1 MMEDFNR
8 KEQADKFRDEDVISI
23 PLRAG
28 KRTYFFDL
36 KKTKSNNHYLVITES
51 HKKFDDSQ
59 VKSTFQKQKI
69 FIYKNSILTFAKAF
83 NSIVEYMKE
92 NIDLEDEHF
101 EENGVANQQIIMS
114 DEDFLKEINFDE
126 SENI

>member
-1 MMEDFNR
+1 MEDFNR

-59 VKSTFQKQKI
+59 IKSTFQKQKI

-101 EENGVANQQIIMS
+101 EENGVANQPIIMS

>member
-1 MMEDFNR
+1 MEDFNR